1 MAGRV
6 LLCSTWLVGV
16 AALPVCNKHSTR
28 VAGGHEASS
37 TERKADVCGARF
49 YMNYWYVA
57 EIKDGT
63 AAEVAAT
70 MDSTKDATPNR
81 RRNLGLSKNF
91 ISATVQARTGYKVGL
106 WAGQFVAMLMASE
119 EYRRFAARSIPE
131 CRKCNIDPKD
141 TIAHAPFNSTCGDCL
156 AYMKSVAFN
165 YTDGNC
171 SQTTAKRVRDT
182 SKDCM
187 LVTPRYVGTAKDIMV
202 AYNNWTC
209 IGPAKNA
216 GGMPGEDA
224 SCAANNA
231 DAASVAAGG
240 VAPGPNFIAAW
251 PGWEKACPARAASD
265 AEDSMVSLAGHLKAC
280 SEANDNSPNQ
290 CYHEYII
297 DEKAHFTVMW
307 EGATFEKVYHEA
319 MNTNGNYI
327 EGGVTSD
334 LFTGVTPKVHQDTV
348 KALYTGEVDFI
359 NCPVSGAYAKRGL
372 SLVFSLI
379 AVLVSFMNA

>member
-1 MAGRV
+1 
-6 LLCSTWLVGV
+6 
-16 AALPVCNKHSTR
+16 
-28 VAGGHEASS
+28 
-37 TERKADVCGARF
+37 
-49 YMNYWYVA
+49 
-57 EIKDGT
+57 
-63 AAEVAAT
+63 
-70 MDSTKDATPNR
+70 
-81 RRNLGLSKNF
+81 
-91 ISATVQARTGYKVGL
+91 VGL

-187 LVTPRYVGTAKDIMV
+187 LVTPRYVGTSAAGAAKDILV

-209 IGPAKNA
+209 IGPTKNA

-224 SCAANNA
+224 SCAVNNA
-231 DAASVAAGG
+231 DAVSVAAESVP
-240 VAPGPNFIAAW
+240 VAKFTAAW
-251 PGWEKACPARAASD
+251 PGWKKACPARASSD
-265 AEDSMVSLAGHLKAC
+265 AEDVVFPVSLAGHLKAC

-319 MNTNGNYI
+319 MNTDGTYI

-334 LFTGVTPKVHQDTV
+334 LFTGTLPKVLQDTV

-359 NCPVSGAYAKRGL
+359 NCSVSGAYAKRGTLLFVLPQL